1 MLRRRGSLN
10 SGQKTKQENL
20 QQRHRIRSCP
30 RLLSWW
36 YRCCFSRRLIFDCLV
51 CTSKDGVHM
60 FINSNLYAIWLLNL
74 QREKN
79 LENTMDNYTLYNNFY
94 PYQFPDI
101 YQHALFKVL
110 CRVRWFFI
118 FYKRHSFMC
127 SRVHLQPRK
136 CKYGVFE
143 HMYYFVFLNVLWARL
158 LREETQSYIQRIL
171 YMQQSNKKGTFGI
184 LICSENSHCYIHA
197 LSGASSGK
205 RFSSSGSLV
214 KYGI

>member
-1 MLRRRGSLN
+1 
-10 SGQKTKQENL
+10 
-20 QQRHRIRSCP
+20 
-30 RLLSWW
+30 
-36 YRCCFSRRLIFDCLV
+36 
-51 CTSKDGVHM
+51 M
-60 FINSNLYAIWLLNL
+60 FINSNIYAIWLLNL
-74 QREKN
+74 QREKIWKIQW
-79 LENTMDNYTLYNNFY
+79 TIILYSTIFY

-118 FYKRHSFMC
+118 FYKRHDFMC

-143 HMYYFVFLNVLWARL
+143 H
-158 LREETQSYIQRIL
+158 TIL
-171 YMQQSNKKGTFGI
+171 YFCMFCMLVCSEKRHIHIHALSETSSKIHPLSNKKGTFGI
-184 LICSENSHCYIHA
+184 FICSENSHCYIHA

>member
-1 MLRRRGSLN
+1 
-10 SGQKTKQENL
+10 
-20 QQRHRIRSCP
+20 
-30 RLLSWW
+30 
-36 YRCCFSRRLIFDCLV
+36 
-51 CTSKDGVHM
+51 M

-143 HMYYFVFLNVLWARL
+143 HMYYFLFLYVLWARL
-158 LREETQSYIQRIL
+158 LREETQSYIHALSETSSKIHL
-171 YMQQSNKKGTFGI
+171 LSNKKGTFGI